1 MKKRNNLVV
10 FVLFSTILL
19 VGTAVF
25 VEACKKRP
33 LFEDEVAE
41 VVLPEDM
48 SPMAEKFVSGVKKFK
63 EKVILYRKN
72 LLKSDE
78 YITLDSAA
86 WNIESLFNV
95 SYAFPEEKYE
105 KNVSQDLKFVMPVAK
120 SDLVKMSDVS
130 RLYDEVVDKVR
141 DAYSNDGITDRKK
154 LKSVIVWISDKKD
167 TECTVNV
174 RLVSGRSASPN
185 DDLGQFMSGPFKVGD
200 CWYFGEYGGTCDD
213 PTVGSDAAEQIEAY
227 INYNCAWNHGSEMGR
242 RTILTNILRYEVL
255 GSDHYDHAHD
265 RYYLF
270 FVEKENG
277 DDDDF
282 DSSDPRLYIDASE
295 LNYYY
300 WGAKKVF
307 LDLVR
312 ADNNVPQEYAFFGV
326 NMEGVFDK
334 NRAMFIGSTAYGL
347 PLSVSED
354 AIGKAVDIL
363 AN

>member
-1 MKKRNNLVV
+1 MKKKNSLVV
-10 FVLFSTILL
+10 LVLFSTMLL

-33 LFEDEVAE
+33 LFEDGIAE
-41 VVLPEDM
+41 VLPEEM

-63 EKVILYRKN
+63 EKVVLYRKN

-105 KNVSQDLKFVMPVAK
+105 KNVSQDLQFVLPVSK
-120 SDLVKMSDVS
+120 SGMAKMSDVS

-141 DAYSNDGITDRKK
+141 DAYSNDGIADRKK

-174 RLVSGRSASPN
+174 RLVSGRSASPDN
-185 DDLGQFMSGPFKVGD
+185 DLSQFILGPFKEGD
-200 CWYFGEYGGTCDD
+200 CWYFGEYGGTCED
-213 PTVGSDAAEQIEAY
+213 PTIGSDAAEEIEAY
-227 INYNCAWNHGSEMGR
+227 INYNYAWNHGSEMGR
-242 RTILTNILRYEVL
+242 RTVLTNILRYDVPPYNY
-255 GSDHYDHAHD
+255 YDDVHD

-270 FVEKENG
+270 YTNIN
-277 DDDDF
+277 DNA
-282 DSSDPRLYIDASE
+282 SSLYIDASD

-300 WGAKKVF
+300 WGAGKVF
-307 LDLVR
+307 LDLVPI
-312 ADNNVPQEYAFFGV
+312 DENVPQEYVFFGV
-326 NMEGVFDK
+326 NIEGVIEGVHEEEY
-334 NRAMFIGSTAYGL
+334 AMFKSFAAYGI
-347 PLSVSED
+347 PLSILENAV
-354 AIGKAVDIL
+354 GKAVDIL
-363 AN
+363 EN

>member
-1 MKKRNNLVV
+1 MKKRNSLVV
-10 FVLFSTILL
+10 LVLFSTMLL

-33 LFEDEVAE
+33 LFEDGIAE
-41 VVLPEDM
+41 VLPEEM

-63 EKVILYRKN
+63 EKVVLYRKN

-105 KNVSQDLKFVMPVAK
+105 KNVSQDLKFVLPVAK

-141 DAYSNDGITDRKK
+141 DAYSNDGIADRKK

-174 RLVSGRSASPN
+174 RLVSGRSASPDN
-185 DDLGQFMSGPFKVGD
+185 DLSQFILGPFEEGD
-200 CWYFGEYGGTCDD
+200 CWYFGEYGGTCED

-227 INYNCAWNHGSEMGR
+227 INYNYAWNHGSEMGR
-242 RTILTNILRYEVL
+242 RTVLTNILRYEVL
-255 GSDHYDHAHD
+255 PKNYYDDVHNK
-265 RYYLF
+265 YYLF
-270 FVEKENG
+270 YININ
-277 DDDDF
+277 DNA
-282 DSSDPRLYIDASE
+282 SSLYIDASE

-307 LDLVR
+307 LESVPVDE
-312 ADNNVPQEYAFFGV
+312 NVPQDYVFFGV
-326 NMEGVFDK
+326 DMKGVIEGDY
-334 NRAMFIGSTAYGL
+334 AMFKSSSAYGI
-347 PLSVSED
+347 PLSLPED
-354 AIGKAVDIL
+354 AIGTAVDIL
-363 AN
+363 KN